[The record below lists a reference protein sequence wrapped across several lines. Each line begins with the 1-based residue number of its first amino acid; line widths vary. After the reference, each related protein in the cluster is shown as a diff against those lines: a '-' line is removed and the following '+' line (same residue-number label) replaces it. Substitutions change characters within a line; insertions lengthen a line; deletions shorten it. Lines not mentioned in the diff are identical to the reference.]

1 MKMLKLPYHVDGGRN
16 KIARCVKSGLSKP
29 PVSNTDVASLK

>member
-16 KIARCVKSGLSKP
+16 KSVECIKTGLSKP
-29 PVSNTDVASLK
+29 PITNSGISVF